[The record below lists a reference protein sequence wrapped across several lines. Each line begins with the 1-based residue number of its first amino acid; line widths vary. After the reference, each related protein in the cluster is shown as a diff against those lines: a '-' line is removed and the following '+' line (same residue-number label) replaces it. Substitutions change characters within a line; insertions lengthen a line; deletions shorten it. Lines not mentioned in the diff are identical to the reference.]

1 MFYAY
6 VLENNIYGVTQNW
19 NECKNMVEGRSNAKF
34 KKFNNIKEANAFIEQ
49 IIVVE
54 RKGFFLKQE
63 EEPENFQDKTA
74 VYFDA
79 GTGRGRGTEV
89 RVSKKNGSSVI
100 GRIDDKKFNDFLKRN
115 NWKINEFENIE
126 LGKDYTN
133 NFGELLGLFC
143 ALKIAIKF
151 NIKQIFGDSN
161 LVIEY
166 WSKGTC
172 KVKDEKTLL
181 LSNSV
186 TRLREEFEKSG
197 GTISHISGD
206 INPADLGFHR

>member
-89 RVSKKNGSSVI
+89 RVSKKNGSSI
-100 GRIDDKKFNDFLKRN
+100 IERINNEKFNDFLKRN

-186 TRLREEFEKSG
+186 TQLREEFEKSG

-206 INPADLGFHR
+206 VNPADLGFHK